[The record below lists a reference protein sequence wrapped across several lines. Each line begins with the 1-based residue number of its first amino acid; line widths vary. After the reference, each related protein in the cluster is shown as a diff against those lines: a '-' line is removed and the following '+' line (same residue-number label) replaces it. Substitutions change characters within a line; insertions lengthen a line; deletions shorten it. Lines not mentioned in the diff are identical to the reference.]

1 MTSGVGAEREM
12 AEKQRNSTPATDS
25 HVPMLRGCL
34 SIVGGPRRGF
44 AALGGIRRGGV
55 ERTRRREGG
64 RDIVAERSSVSCS
77 PRNASVVGARNSC
90 ALCMCSAA
98 CQ

>member
-34 SIVGGPRRGF
+34 SIEGGPRRGF
-44 AALGGIRRGGV
+44 AALGCMRGKTV
-55 ERTRRREGG
+55 G
-64 RDIVAERSSVSCS
+64 RGDEI
-77 PRNASVVGARNSC
+77 
-90 ALCMCSAA
+90 
-98 CQ
+98 